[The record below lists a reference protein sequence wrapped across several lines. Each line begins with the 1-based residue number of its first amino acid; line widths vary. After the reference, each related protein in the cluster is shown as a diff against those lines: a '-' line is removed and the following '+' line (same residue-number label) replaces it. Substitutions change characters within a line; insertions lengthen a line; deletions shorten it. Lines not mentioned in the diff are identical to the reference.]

1 MERIN
6 IDALIAEIKACV
18 DRHRIGEFGEY
29 ARRLW
34 GENCDLGINEYGCAD
49 AANILYSI
57 SSFPRDEKERN
68 GFVKTLRGMQDPKTG
83 LYNEPT
89 HHPIHTTAHCF
100 AALELFDASPLYP
113 CYALAEFAT
122 DAGIHKILEEEVDW
136 TNPWRGSHK
145 GAGIFVCLTMTG
157 AVGLEWKDSY
167 FKWLWD
173 HSDEET
179 GFFHYGDKRT
189 DMLHHMMA
197 GGFHY
202 FFNHEAERRPYRYP
216 ERVIDSCLVFMNDP
230 EPYGMIEHCRFI
242 DVDVVFCLN
251 RAMRQTPHRFHEA
264 KDALEKYAEAY
275 IDMMMNIDYANNK
288 SFNDLHCLFGAV
300 CCLCELQI
308 ALPGKIATSKPLRSV
323 LDRRPFI

>member
-18 DRHRIGEFGEY
+18 DRHKIGDFGEY
-29 ARRLW
+29 ARWLW

-57 SSFPRDEKERN
+57 SAFPRDEKERN
-68 GFVKTLRGMQDPKTG
+68 GFVTTLRNMQDPDSG
-83 LYNEPT
+83 LYSEPT
-89 HHPIHTTAHCF
+89 HHPIHTTAHCL
-100 AALELFDASPLYP
+100 AALELFDAAPLYP
-113 CYALAEFAT
+113 CNALAEFGT
-122 DAGIHKILEEEVDW
+122 DAGIHKLLEKEVVW
-136 TNPWRGSHK
+136 TDPWPESHK
-145 GAGIFVCLTMTG
+145 GAGIFVCLTMTD
-157 AVGLEWKDSY
+157 AVGSEWKDSY

-173 HSDEET
+173 HSDKET

-189 DMLHHMMA
+189 DKLHHMMA

-216 ERVIDSCLVFMNDP
+216 EKVIDSCLVFMNDP
-230 EPYGMIEHCRFI
+230 KTYGMIKDCGFI
-242 DVDVVFCLN
+242 DVDVIFCLN

-275 IDMMMNIDYANNK
+275 IDMMMHIDYANNK

>member
-6 IDALIAEIKACV
+6 IDTLIAEIKACV
-18 DRHRIGEFGEY
+18 DRHKIGDFGEY
-29 ARRLW
+29 ARWLW

-57 SSFPRDEKERN
+57 SAFPRDEKERN
-68 GFVKTLRGMQDPKTG
+68 GFVTTLRSMQDPDSG
-83 LYNEPT
+83 LYSEPT
-89 HHPIHTTAHCF
+89 HHPIHTTAHCL
-100 AALELFDASPLYP
+100 AALELFDAAPLYP
-113 CYALAEFAT
+113 CNALAEFGT
-122 DAGIHKILEEEVDW
+122 DAGIHKLLEKEVVW
-136 TNPWRGSHK
+136 TDPWPESHK
-145 GAGIFVCLTMTG
+145 GAGIFVCLTMTD
-157 AVGLEWKDSY
+157 AVGSEWKDSY

-173 HSDEET
+173 HSDKET

-189 DMLHHMMA
+189 DKLHHMMA

-216 ERVIDSCLVFMNDP
+216 EKVIDSCLVFMNDP
-230 EPYGMIEHCRFI
+230 KPYGMIKNCGFI
-242 DVDVVFCLN
+242 DIDVIFCLN

-275 IDMMMNIDYANNK
+275 INMMMNIDYESNK